1 MAAHKSRPSKK
12 KNEERAS
19 LVIVDAPLAQ
29 DNRFHS
35 MREGSGSASLWSD
48 GRRSYLLL
56 FSGTDQELHAY
67 MTKMGI
73 TA

>member
-1 MAAHKSRPSKK
+1 M

-19 LVIVDAPLAQ
+19 VVIVDAPLTP

-35 MREGSGSASLWSD
+35 MHEGSGSASLWSD
-48 GRRSYLLL
+48 GRRSYVLL
-56 FSGTDQELHAY
+56 FRGTDQELHAY

-73 TA
+73 IS